1 MLFEVL
7 GGAGSYTLGRRDP
20 EEAVPQAA
28 LEDGSSGRAG
38 AGRGTSGASGTVSLG
53 SGRFCPRWRLRHI
66 KKLRIGRFGAP
77 GPPPKGSSPQA
88 RFVPPSGGLFFDTMA
103 PCAALARRTTHG
115 GGVSAD
121 DAAMMPHVTDH
132 TEDHG
137 DGSQGG
143 EQNSSKER

>member
-88 RFVPPSGGLFFDTMA
+88 RFVPPKRRPVFRHHGTVCGVGASNDT
-103 PCAALARRTTHG
+103 RWRSFG
-115 GGVSAD
+115 
-121 DAAMMPHVTDH
+121 
-132 TEDHG
+132 
-137 DGSQGG
+137 
-143 EQNSSKER
+143 